1 MKSDSEYA
9 GQGNFPTSISGRSI
23 REAIRQRAG
32 EIYEKSGRVAGRDE
46 ENWARA
52 EAEILSEHGGPADR
66 KATIVIAIDGVQFAG
81 EYSVAV
87 ADGYTPGEW
96 RAGAPVPVRFEGER
110 MFLRRRNGK
119 ELETRLVI
127 KVS

>member
-52 EAEILSEHGGPADR
+52 E
-66 KATIVIAIDGVQFAG
+66 ATIVIAIDGVQFAG